1 MRKVIKLVF
10 VVAGL
15 LGAAPIAAQE
25 LGTTASTVVTIDREK
40 LFLNSD
46 FGKRVAREVEAAGN
60 ELAAENRRIEADL
73 ADAEQE
79 LTDLRA
85 TMSVTDF
92 RPLADAFDTRVQTTR
107 QAQAAKTRALNAL
120 LGQERDVFLNAA
132 APVIETL
139 MKEIGVSVVLDRRTV
154 FSSAA
159 SSDITEDAIQ
169 RLNDDLGEGTNIKL
183 PPALQ
188 ASPPQD

>member
-10 VVAGL
+10 VVVGL

-25 LGTTASTVVTIDREK
+25 LGTTASAVVTIDREK
-40 LFLNSD
+40 LFLKSD

-60 ELAAENRRIEADL
+60 ELAAENRRIEAEL

-132 APVIETL
+132 VPVIETL

-169 RLNDDLGEGTNIKL
+169 RLNDDLGEGKNIKL